1 MFKYKTDT
9 QMNFLNI
16 IRDILREEGRDI
28 LFFAVIFIITLII

>member
-1 MFKYKTDT
+1 MFKYKTDK